1 MALLNF
7 KYGVQSALK
16 ETFNAGTV
24 YITSDTKKLFIDNP
38 HGNSGRVCLSDF
50 QLINWTKNET
60 VTAPTTALNNHSL
73 KNADTLYITVET
85 ATGATAMW
93 RYDATSKSFKS
104 ISNSEEIADIVSD
117 IGALGTRT
125 SELEKQVLH
134 YGTCSTAAG
143 TAAKTV
149 TCSNFKLYT
158 GALIAVKMTNANS
171 VANATLNVNSTG
183 AKSIYANG
191 AALTATDADNWTAG
205 STVLFA
211 YNGSQWEIVDSAALT
226 KAESARSLAAAA
238 MPKTGGTFTG
248 NVSMGSGKTLTVNAP
263 TEDSHAATKK
273 YVDDE
278 VSDINTNMKEIEDS
292 LADYMP
298 IAGGQFTG
306 DVSFADGEYLT
317 VNTPSADGHAATKKY
332 VDEAKA
338 ALLGSSSAATTSN
351 ATIYD
356 VKRAA
361 AAAQDRADDAYDLAT
376 EAKTAAEDADKK
388 FADYLPKANP
398 ALSSGSLTLVDEPTA
413 AKHAT
418 TKTYV
423 DGAASGAE
431 TRAKAHADSIKTAL
445 LGQENYTGTIKGAY
459 EAAATAKTAADAA
472 KGVADAA
479 MPKTGGEFSGVI
491 KIPAPVDGADA
502 TNKTYVDEALED
514 LKETLEGNATS
525 DTKDSVTIIGAKK
538 YTDSQITT
546 VNTTISTLQ
555 NNIGNLSNI
564 MNFLGTTTTA
574 LTNGGTTN
582 PIKIDNKDVSA
593 VKGDVVVN
601 GNKEFVF
608 DGSKWA
614 EIGDVS
620 AQAQAITNLQNSV
633 GTKPTAEG
641 TPAMDDKLWDE
652 VTDLR
657 TDLGETG
664 DPATKTTT
672 AFGRIKALEEW
683 EGTHSTQYTNLK
695 NTVDDHENR
704 LDTLEGWKTSHGNEY
719 TALEGRVDVLE
730 AWKTSH
736 AGEYNA
742 LEGRVDALEAWKNT
756 HSTEFDDLSDAVS
769 DNSDAI
775 DNLIAVLTWGTF

>member
-85 ATGATAMW
+85 TTGATAMW

-143 TAAKTV
+143 TAAKVV
-149 TCSNFKLYT
+149 TCANFKLYT
-158 GALIAVKMTNANS
+158 GALIAVNMANTNSA
-171 VANATLNVNSTG
+171 ANASLNVNNTG
-183 AKSIYANG
+183 AKAIKANG
-191 AALTATDADNWTAG
+191 SNLIATSYWGTNA
-205 STVLFA
+205 TVLFV
-211 YNGSQWEIVDSAALT
+211 YNGTNWELVDSDALR
-226 KAESARSLAAAA
+226 KAESALSLAGNA
-238 MPKTGGTFTG
+238 MPKAGGQFTG
-248 NVSMGSGKTLTVNAP
+248 DVTFASGKALTVNAP
-263 TEDSHAATKK
+263 SADDHAATKK

-292 LADYMP
+292 LEDYMP
-298 IAGGQFTG
+298 LAGGQFSG
-306 DVSFADGEYLT
+306 DVSFASGEYLT

-332 VDEAKA
+332 VDDAKA
-338 ALLGSSSAATTSN
+338 ALLGNSSAATTTG
-351 ATIYD
+351 ATVYD

-361 AAAQDRADDAYDLAT
+361 AAAQGRADDAYELAT

-388 FADYLPKANP
+388 FANYLPKANP

-479 MPKTGGEFSGVI
+479 MPKAGGEFSGVI
-491 KIPAPVDGADA
+491 KIPAPVAGADA

-514 LKETLEGNATS
+514 LKETLEGDATN
-525 DTKDSVTIIGAKK
+525 DTKDSVTIAGAKK

-555 NNIGNLSNI
+555 NSIGNLSNI

-574 LTNGGTTN
+574 LADGGTTN
-582 PIKIDNKDVSA
+582 PIKINNQDVSA

-620 AQAQAITNLQNSV
+620 AQAQAITNLQNTV
-633 GTKPTAEG
+633 GIKPTG
-641 TPAMDDKLWDE
+641 TGVPAMDDKLWDE

-683 EGTHSTQYTNLK
+683 KGTHSTQYTNLK

-704 LDTLEGWKTSHGNEY
+704 LDTLEGWKTSHAGEY
-719 TALEGRVDVLE
+719 NALEGRVDVLE

-736 AGEYNA
+736 AGEYSA

-756 HSTEFDDLSDAVS
+756 HTTEFDDLSDAVS

>member
-38 HGNSGRVCLSDF
+38 HGTSGRVCLSDF

-104 ISNSEEIADIVSD
+104 ISNSEEIADIVGD

-134 YGTCSTAAG
+134 YGTCTTGAG
-143 TAAKTV
+143 TAAKAV

-171 VANATLNVNSTG
+171 AANATLNVNSTG

-263 TEDSHAATKK
+263 TADGHAATKK

-298 IAGGQFTG
+298 LAGGQFTG
-306 DVSFADGEYLT
+306 DVSFVSGEYLT

-338 ALLGSSSAATTSN
+338 ALLGSSSATTTSN
-351 ATIYD
+351 ATVYD

-361 AAAQDRADDAYDLAT
+361 AAAQNKANDAYELAT

-388 FADYLPKANP
+388 FANYLPKANP

-431 TRAKAHADSIKTAL
+431 TRAKAHTDARETAI
-445 LGQENYTGTIKGAY
+445 LGTNTNGSNYSGTVKGAY
-459 EAAATAKTAADAA
+459 EAAAAAKTAADAA

-491 KIPAPVDGADA
+491 KIPAPVAGADA

-538 YTDSQITT
+538 YTDSQIST
-546 VNTTISTLQ
+546 VNTTISGLQ
-555 NNIGNLSNI
+555 SSIGNLSNI

-574 LTNGGTTN
+574 LADGGTTN
-582 PIKIDNKDVSA
+582 PIKINNQDVSA

-620 AQAQAITNLQNSV
+620 AQAQAITNLQNTV
-633 GTKPTAEG
+633 GIKPTG
-641 TPAMDDKLWDE
+641 TGVPDMDDKLWDE

-664 DPATKTTT
+664 DVATKTT

-683 EGTHSTQYTNLK
+683 KGTHSTQYTNLK
-695 NTVDDHENR
+695 KTVDDHEDR
-704 LDTLEGWKTSHGNEY
+704 LDVLEGWKTSH
-719 TALEGRVDVLE
+719 T
-730 AWKTSH
+730 
-736 AGEYNA
+736 GEYNA
-742 LEGRVDALEAWKNT
+742 LKGRVDALESWKDT
-756 HSTEFDDLSDAVS
+756 HSTEFDELSDAVS